1 MKNIISLALVAILSL
16 VSINSSYAQ
25 ENPKCKKECC
35 KKCES
40 SCKEKCSKEDCSK
53 KCEDKKT
60 CTKET
65 AKA

>member
-1 MKNIISLALVAILSL
+1 MLSLALVAVLSL
-16 VSINSSYAQ
+16 ATINASYAQ
-25 ENPKCKKECC
+25 EDPACKKECC

-40 SCKEKCSKEDCSK
+40 SCKEKCNKENSSK

-60 CTKET
+60 CTKES